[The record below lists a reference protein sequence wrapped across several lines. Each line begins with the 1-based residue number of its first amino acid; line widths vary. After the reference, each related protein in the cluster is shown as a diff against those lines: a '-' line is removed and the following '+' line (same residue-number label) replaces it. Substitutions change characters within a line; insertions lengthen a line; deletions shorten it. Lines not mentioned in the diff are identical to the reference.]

1 MRWLAFSPERG
12 VLNRIRLLA
21 CGSIILAF
29 AATDVHAQ
37 KMSALAG
44 KVMQDSTEI
53 PVLGAEVTVQG
64 VRGLALSD
72 SSGRFVIG
80 SIPPGRAL
88 VSVKR
93 LGFAPL
99 TAILTFAPGDTLEG
113 EFLLVTTAARL
124 KGVEIRARS
133 KDPTRLVAF
142 DERRK
147 AGFGQFI
154 GPEQMAKMESRRTD
168 DVIRMMPGPNVVRSN
183 IASTAWVAAG
193 RGTYSSGVYR
203 VERIDIQKGADPAK
217 CYATVYL
224 DGVAVFS
231 ALPGELLFDINSV
244 PAYQIHGIEYY
255 SGSGTIPPQFPEKR
269 GTCGVLIVW
278 TKA

>member
-1 MRWLAFSPERG
+1 MLKRLIAALPLA
-12 VLNRIRLLA
+12 LLLLA
-21 CGSIILAF
+21 GSRAR
-29 AATDVHAQ
+29 AQ

-44 KVMQDSTEI
+44 KVMQDSTEL

-64 VRGLALSD
+64 VRGLAISD
-72 SSGRFVIG
+72 SLGRFVLG
-80 SIPPGRAL
+80 NIPPGRAL

-99 TAILTFAPGDTLEG
+99 TAILNFVSGDTLEG

-133 KDPTRLVAF
+133 KDPARLVAF

-147 AGFGQFI
+147 SGFGQFV
-154 GPEQMAKMESRRTD
+154 GPEQLAKMESRRTD
-168 DVIRMMPGPNVVRSN
+168 DVIRMMPGPNVVKSN
-183 IASTAWVAAG
+183 ISSTAWVAAG
-193 RGTYSSGVYR
+193 RGTYNGGVYR
-203 VERIDIQKGADPAK
+203 VDRVDIQKGADPGK
-217 CYATVYL
+217 CYATVYV

-244 PAYQIHGIEYY
+244 PANQIHGIEYY
-255 SGSGTIPPQFPEKR
+255 AGSGTIPPQFPEKR